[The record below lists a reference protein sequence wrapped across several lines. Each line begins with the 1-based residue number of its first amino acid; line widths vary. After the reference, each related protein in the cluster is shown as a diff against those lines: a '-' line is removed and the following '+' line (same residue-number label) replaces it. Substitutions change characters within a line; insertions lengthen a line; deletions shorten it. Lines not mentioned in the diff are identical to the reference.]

1 MENGMETGSNCT
13 QDKWMRENQNKKE
26 ENKRKRETRG
36 KEACKLEQNGMEKDD
51 RIINKQEKII
61 LHMELL

>member
-1 MENGMETGSNCT
+1 
-13 QDKWMRENQNKKE
+13 MRENQNKKE